1 MPTHPFRTPIW
12 VEDLFGQPQPG
23 DPRLTSSNCQIS
35 ATATITASGQD
46 HSHFPGAETLRQG
59 RRAVRRAV
67 QSSPIPM
74 QSLEVSSLGDLR
86 SSTALSGSVEFD
98 SLFGFI
104 SRRDSRYGLFGAPNP
119 PRRLVDLKQ
128 AGYVGPKKQSQ
139 SLTQRRKKFTRPSI
153 NNIFPSLRRRLSRSR
168 NIDVADDV
176 RSVAAGLS
184 VRSTNSLQEYE
195 NGGSIDGAIS
205 QALSM
210 QSTIASRSSNTRRA
224 GIDIHDPERMSPL
237 PSKALNSLYS
247 SKKTFSGDRLS
258 GDFSPPTLGLHAVSG
273 NTSRIPSLS
282 LPASSTALPTAS
294 PQFSPSSTSLDSRR
308 DLNSH
313 LECLDVS
320 AKYLS
325 PPTHKSSIIRPHR
338 SLDETALRRS
348 DMPEPLRVIRRV
360 GNLQNRSLGRSASI
374 SAVKLPRLLSGESSA
389 EGKENVKVRKCK
401 WEVKGLDHVLMKP
414 VCGGGRQSVCL
425 EASGKG
431 GSRVRRRRV

>member
-1 MPTHPFRTPIW
+1 MPTHSFRTPIW

-23 DPRLTSSNCQIS
+23 DPRLTFSNRQTS
-35 ATATITASGQD
+35 ATVTIIASGQD

-59 RRAVRRAV
+59 QRAARRAI

-119 PRRLVDLKQ
+119 PRRLVDPKQ
-128 AGYVGPKKQSQ
+128 PGYVPPKKQSQ
-139 SLTQRRKKFTRPSI
+139 SLTQKRKKFTRPSI
-153 NNIFPSLRRRLSRSR
+153 NNIFPSLRRRLSRTR
-168 NIDVADDV
+168 NIDVADPV

-184 VRSTNSLQEYE
+184 IRSTNSLQEYE

-210 QSTIASRSSNTRRA
+210 QSSIASRSSTRRA
-224 GIDIHDPERMSPL
+224 GIDIHDAERVSPV
-237 PSKALNSLYS
+237 PPKVLNSLYS
-247 SKKTFSGDRLS
+247 SKEKFSADRLS
-258 GDFSPPTLGLHAVSG
+258 EDCFPPTLGLHPVSG
-273 NTSRIPSLS
+273 NTSQIPSLS
-282 LPASSTALPTAS
+282 LPASSTALPIAS
-294 PQFSPSSTSLDSRR
+294 PHVNTSSISLGSRG
-308 DLNSH
+308 DLDSH
-313 LECLDVS
+313 LERLDVS
-320 AKYLS
+320 ARYLS
-325 PPTHKSSIIRPHR
+325 PPSHKLSIIRPHR
-338 SLDETALRRS
+338 SLDEIALRRS

-360 GNLQNRSLGRSASI
+360 GNLQNMSLGRSTSI
-374 SAVKLPRLLSGESSA
+374 SAVRLPRPLPRESSA
-389 EGKENVKVRKCK
+389 GGKENVKVRKCK

-425 EASGKG
+425 EALGNG
-431 GSRVRRRRV
+431 GSRVRRRRVC